1 MSPTRREL
9 LAGAGA
15 GLAGGLAGCT
25 GVLDGGVTTFGAT
38 GVTLPASVQE
48 ETGYTHNRTIEDVIS
63 REFER
68 FGLSRTVEVTN
79 IVSEYDRAIELGFL
93 GTRIQAAVFATLST
107 PQVSVFG
114 RSFNPIAEMSAEEI
128 AALVQ
133 DRYDNVGGLELDGEL
148 EATVTGETTTVTRF
162 AGQARLVELGQ
173 GVDIYL
179 YVSDAVE
186 VGEDF
191 VVTLAAHPQAFGE
204 RLDTVRTLLAGVEP
218 RAEP

>member
-1 MSPTRREL
+1 MGPTRREL

-25 GVLDGGVTTFGAT
+25 GLLSGDVTSFGAA
-38 GVTLPASVQE
+38 GATLPVNVQE
-48 ETGYTHNRTIEDVIS
+48 ETDYTHHRTIDDVVS

-79 IVSEYDRAIELGFL
+79 IISEYDRAIELGFL

-107 PQVSVFG
+107 PQVEVFG
-114 RSFNPIAEMSAEEI
+114 RSFNPIAEMAAEDI

-133 DRYDNVGGLELDGEL
+133 QRYDNVGGLEADGTF
-148 EATVTGETTTVTRF
+148 EATVTGETTTVSRF
-162 AGQARLVELGQ
+162 AGEARLAELGQ

-186 VGEDF
+186 AGDDF
-191 VVTLAAHPQAFGE
+191 VVTLAAHPKAFGE
-204 RLDTVRTLLAGVEP
+204 QADTVETLLAGVEHG
-218 RAEP
+218 AEP